1 VLAIGVLSTGLTP
14 SVGGADTVATL
25 RTQTATLGRAE
36 QSALLQLY
44 ASESALLRARSEQA
58 RLEARSSALASRE
71 EDMRRSTAIV
81 TRSLATSQARVG
93 RLLRYLYL
101 RGVSDPL
108 AVILGAESFDEA
120 VHGIDSLNRAAAQNQ
135 RLAQSAL
142 AQADRLRRLRADLA
156 QRRRELDGAR
166 ASARAATAGL
176 VVAVARRTST
186 VSAISRD
193 KMVAAHRLAVLREQ
207 ARAAARVSERLVVQ
221 ELPVAAAAGSDVP
234 SSGHG
239 PVTMPV
245 APAASAGGSGS
256 EQSTHTL
263 VVDAVAYHL
272 VGRTAS
278 GLPAGVGVMAVD
290 PSVIPLGTRV
300 FVPGYGPA
308 VAADVGSAVKGLV
321 IDLWMPTTIQ
331 ARAWGRRTVTI
342 TVYG

>member
-1 VLAIGVLSTGLTP
+1 
-14 SVGGADTVATL
+14 
-25 RTQTATLGRAE
+25 
-36 QSALLQLY
+36 
-44 ASESALLRARSEQA
+44 
-58 RLEARSSALASRE
+58 
-71 EDMRRSTAIV
+71 MRRSTAIV
-81 TRSLATSQARVG
+81 TRSLAASQARVG

-221 ELPVAAAAGSDVP
+221 QPPVAAAAGSDMP
-234 SSGHG
+234 SSE
-239 PVTMPV
+239 PA
-245 APAASAGGSGS
+245 APAASAGGSAT